1 MSTPDLEFLKS
12 IDQKISDLIATRLD
26 VLKSDSNNEV
36 GSSNFNLQ
44 VQQFI
49 NAATTGK
56 LGSIV
61 RPEVIAVLARSIVG
75 ASFCRDDRRPT
86 VTYLGPS
93 LSYSYLATVRY
104 FSDHANLIPVST
116 ISAVFEDVLADRTD
130 FGVVPIENSTDG
142 RVIDTLS
149 NFADSPLMIT
159 GEVLLPIHHCLLSR
173 STIQDIQSV
182 HSKPQALSQCR
193 KWLAMHLPHAKLIEC
208 SSTSAAAELASSDS
222 SVAAIASYE
231 AGVHFGLNITA
242 RNIEDSH
249 NNVTRFAVI
258 GRGTPEPTGNDKTS
272 LMFQIPHRAGAL
284 ADVMLTFQ
292 RYNINLTW
300 IESFPIRG
308 NPNEYLFF
316 VELEGHRSYSS
327 VGTAIKD
334 LSSHT
339 LRLDWLGSYPKASPV
354 S

>member
-1 MSTPDLEFLKS
+1 MSTPDPELLKS
-12 IDQKISDLIATRLD
+12 IDQQISDLVAKRLD
-26 VLKSDSNNEV
+26 LLRSNAANED
-36 GSSNFNLQ
+36 GSKDFNTQ
-44 VQQFI
+44 VQDFVS
-49 NAATTGK
+49 AATTGK
-56 LGSIV
+56 LGATI
-61 RPEVIAVLARSIVG
+61 RPEIISVLARSIVG
-75 ASFCRDDRRPT
+75 ASLCRDDRRPS
-86 VTYLGPS
+86 VTYLGPP

-104 FSDHANLIPVST
+104 FSDHANLIPVNT
-116 ISAVFEDVLADRTD
+116 ISAVFEDVLANRTD

-149 NFADSPLMIT
+149 TFADSPLMIT

-173 STIQDIQSV
+173 SVIQDIRSV

-193 KWLAMHLPHAKLIEC
+193 KWLAMHLPQAKLVEC
-208 SSTSAAAELASSDS
+208 SSTSAAAELASLDT

-249 NNVTRFAVI
+249 NNITRFAVI

-284 ADVMLTFQ
+284 ADVMQTFQ

-316 VELEGHRSYSS
+316 IELEGHRNNSA
-327 VGTAIKD
+327 VGAAIKD

-339 LRLDWLGSYPKASPV
+339 LRLDCLGSYPKASPV